1 MDIVRKKAYEILW
14 GVQYFHSFC
23 FVLICFGFFRGIGGG
38 GGVTTLKNLRLGKK
52 KYNSSK
58 GYLSQC

>member
-1 MDIVRKKAYEILW
+1 MHYRDKVDIVRKKAYEILW

-38 GGVTTLKNLRLGKK
+38 GGHDLKEFKAWEKK
-52 KYNSSK
+52 VQF
-58 GYLSQC
+58 L